1 MFNAIGNV
9 CVGETELIAMTGSG
23 ANQAPGRD
31 SRNAHNAEA
40 EKRISVVS
48 QAPIRPL

>member
-1 MFNAIGNV
+1 MFSAIGNV

-31 SRNAHNAEA
+31 SRNAHIAW
-40 EKRISVVS
+40 KLTIGS
-48 QAPIRPL
+48 QS